1 LKQKKTPKNWR
12 NNMFR
17 RLIITALATTGIFAG
32 LALTPNA
39 AEAHEYWHGHYR
51 YYPPVRV
58 ITPCFDVYCGGPGC
72 WDLRRTFYSRVE
84 ADRFAAD
91 LRCHGVR
98 VDIRC
103 R

>member
-1 LKQKKTPKNWR
+1 
-12 NNMFR
+12 MFR
-17 RLIITALATTGIFAG
+17 RFLITGLATTGLLAGFA
-32 LALTPNA
+32 AIPTA
-39 AEAHEYWHGHYR
+39 AQAHEHWYGHYH
-51 YYPPVRV
+51 YYPPVVRV
-58 ITPCFDVYCGGPGC
+58 VQPCFEVYCGGPGC

-91 LRCHGVR
+91 LRCHGAR